1 MTNKERG
8 IWQISHAFTN
18 GMKSV
23 TVKMNSIISRGG
35 YIKFNLNKKY
45 FGSNLIQIYRANIK
59 NGLSLVQI
67 KIV

>member
-35 YIKFNLNKKY
+35 YIKFNLNKK
-45 FGSNLIQIYRANIK
+45 
-59 NGLSLVQI
+59 
-67 KIV
+67 